1 MFLKKYIDPFS
12 DKVKKLSQQFDEAT
26 INKDIEQ
33 LYLLIDHAKELVQ
46 YEDIASQA
54 QLYYSIGTVYGDI
67 ASINTA
73 SQDELVK
80 WQLYYFSKSISL
92 IQYNELSDPTYA
104 PYVDALKLNLYTN
117 YGNTLDHC
125 GRKIAAIEQY
135 RKALLIRDTFGMA
148 LGNLGMAYRHYGMLV
163 SDPTH
168 RDYFHHFAYHLLNL
182 AIKSDDPNTH
192 MQAKKYFCNAI
203 NDYDKEYIKHVLSV
217 PLDIP
222 QYSCCNQDEL
232 QYRQWALENGLFLN
246 SLNDLP
252 VSEFCFAADVLHLPA
267 MVVKIDDKPIF
278 HGMFNQLKQEYIF
291 SRYQFYCSQQ
301 EPEGVHFADKDT
313 YLLNFADYPQYSIR
327 IEMLKSAF
335 KTLYSLLDKVAYFMN
350 SYFQLGIKERD
361 VSFHSI
367 WNSEK
372 RGKNGYKYQNT
383 LNPNGN
389 FSLASIYWISKDFY
403 EEFFN
408 SPNPQ
413 AQRIRDIRNALEHKY
428 VKVTWDLFS
437 YESTTEEIDDL
448 AFYVSETELSK
459 ETFKLLKLIRE
470 VIICLSLAVSI
481 EEESRKKEL
490 DQTKPIIPICFM
502 RFDDEWKI

>member
-12 DKVKKLSQQFDEAT
+12 DKAKRLSQQFDDAT

-33 LYLLIDHAKELVQ
+33 LYSLIDQAKELVQ
-46 YEDIASQA
+46 YEDTASQA

-67 ASINTA
+67 AIINPVPN
-73 SQDELVK
+73 DELVK
-80 WQLYYFSKSISL
+80 KQLYYFRKSITL
-92 IQYNELSDPTYA
+92 IQFKELADPKYS

-117 YGNTLDHC
+117 YGNILDHC

-135 RKALLIRDTFGMA
+135 RKALSIRDTFGMA

-163 SDPTH
+163 SDTAH
-168 RDYFHHFAYHLLNL
+168 RDYFHHFAYHLLSQ

-192 MQAKKYFCNAI
+192 KQAKKYFNRTI
-203 NDYDKEYIKHVLSV
+203 DGYDTEYIKHVLSV

-222 QYSCCNQDEL
+222 QYNYCNQDEL
-232 QYRQWALENGLFLN
+232 HYRQWALENSLFLN
-246 SLNDLP
+246 PLNDLS
-252 VSEFCFAADVLHLPA
+252 VSEFCFAADVLQLPDMLA
-267 MVVKIDDKPIF
+267 KIDDKPIF
-278 HGMFNQLKQEYIF
+278 HGMFNQFKQEYIF
-291 SRYQFYCSQQ
+291 ARYQYYSSQQ
-301 EPEGVHFADKDT
+301 EPVGVHFADKDT

-350 SYFQLGIKERD
+350 FYFKLGIKERD

-372 RGKNGYKYQNT
+372 RGKSGYKYQDI

-403 EEFFN
+403 EEFLD

-428 VKVTWDLFS
+428 VKVNWDL
-437 YESTTEEIDDL
+437 STNRTTGDIDDL
-448 AFYVSETELSK
+448 AFYVPEVELST

-470 VIICLSLAVSI
+470 VIIYLSLAVGI
-481 EEESRKKEL
+481 EEENRKHEL
-490 DQTKPIIPICFM
+490 DPQKVVIQMPLM
-502 RFDDEWKI
+502 DYEDEWKR